1 VKIPQPNRIVRIE
14 RATRTPDAFN
24 EPIKTWTLL
33 AEVWAEKRDMS
44 DGERF
49 GRDGTAAHLTTRFV
63 VEWGARFADLGA
75 RDRVVC
81 DGRIYDIHGVKDV
94 FGDMWLEITA
104 AARIDLFDGA
114 VSGEPILE
122 GDEGA
127 SDW

>member
-1 VKIPQPNRIVRIE
+1 VKLPRLDRKVRIE
-14 RATRTPDAFN
+14 RARRTADAFN
-24 EPIKTWTLL
+24 EPVETWTLL
-33 AEVWAEKRDMS
+33 AEVWAERRDMS

-49 GRDGTAAHLTTRFV
+49 SRDGTAAHLTTRFTIRWSPD
-63 VEWGARFADLGA
+63 VETLGA
-75 RDRVVC
+75 RDRIHC
-81 DGRIYDIHGVKDV
+81 EGRTYDIHGVKETV
-94 FGDMWLEITA
+94 RRRFLEITA